1 MRRPDLLRLD
11 GRVALVTGGA
21 GTIGGAIATAYAE
34 QGARVVVADE
44 AEDQV
49 EEVVGRIVAAGG
61 EAVGHVGDLTVA
73 DEMVGAVA
81 RADQL
86 GGTDILV
93 NCLGHYLDAFEP
105 FEDNAEELWDRL
117 YRINLLPVMRA
128 SRLVLPGMRARKRGR
143 IISFSSVEGVRG
155 APFLT
160 AYGAFK
166 GAVDAFTR
174 SLAVEAAGDNVLVNA
189 IAVDK
194 TRSIQTGFYQVPE
207 EYERLIGTWIP
218 RGRYAEGVDVANI
231 ALFLASDLADWVVGS
246 TLLADGGTLAAGGW
260 YRTPERWTNQ
270 PLLLQYFEDRAAND
284 ARPPSLR

>member
-1 MRRPDLLRLD
+1 MSRPDLLRLD

-21 GTIGGAIATAYAE
+21 GAIGAAISRAYAE
-34 QGARVVVADE
+34 HGARVVVADE
-44 AEDQV
+44 AGDRV
-49 EEVVGRIVAAGG
+49 EEAVAEIAAAGG
-61 EAVGHVGDLTVA
+61 KAVGYVGDLTVLEELQASVACA
-73 DEMVGAVA
+73 DE
-81 RADQL
+81 L

-105 FEDNAEELWDRL
+105 FEENEEELWDRL
-117 YRINLLPVMRA
+117 YRINLLPVLRA
-128 SRLVLPGMRARKRGR
+128 SRLVLAGMKERQFGR

-155 APFLT
+155 SPYLT

-189 IAVDK
+189 VAVDK
-194 TRSIQTGFYQVPE
+194 ARSIQTGFYQVPE

-218 RGRYAEGVDVANI
+218 RGRYAEGVDIAHI

-246 TLLADGGTLAAGGW
+246 TLVADGGTLAAGGW

-270 PLLLQYFEDRAAND
+270 PLMVQYFEDAEAN
-284 ARPPSLR
+284 ATRPPSLR